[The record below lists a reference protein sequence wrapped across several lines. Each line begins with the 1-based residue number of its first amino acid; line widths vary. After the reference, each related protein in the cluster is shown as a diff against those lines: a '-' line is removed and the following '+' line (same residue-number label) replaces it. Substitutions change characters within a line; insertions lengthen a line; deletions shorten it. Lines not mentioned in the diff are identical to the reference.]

1 MNPRDL
7 GGGQHTYWSTGDISH
22 HGGSKG
28 IRFYEPVVTRAFD
41 RPTGEPAAE
50 NEAPQVKIHFKPG
63 DLAKEM
69 PSAVLLAQIADQH
82 FELTRTVPGPEQDQ
96 MRGAVEGI
104 QQQYAEQTKIAD
116 HLEGRLGSPPDEA
129 DYKTATPSLA
139 SQLAELLRCQQYIE
153 MAALFEGSA
162 EQDEREAVKLTSL
175 LEKLNDWYVDGIGEI
190 RDELRTKRE
199 GLQWVR
205 ELLSSGSEI
214 LIDLGIRL
222 AREPS
227 IRAAVQQDLARIYK
241 NVLLSVQIRHR
252 AWAYMF
258 LDVREDMTTRIVHRS

>member
-7 GGGQHTYWSTGDISH
+7 GGGQHTYWSSGDISH
-22 HGGSKG
+22 HGAGKG
-28 IRFYEPVVTRAFD
+28 VRFFEPVVTRAFD
-41 RPTGEPAAE
+41 RPTGEPSAE
-50 NEAPQVKIHFKPG
+50 NETPQVKIHFKPG

-69 PSAVLLAQIADQH
+69 PSAVLWAQIADQH
-82 FELTRTVPGPEQDQ
+82 FELTRTVPGQEQDQ
-96 MRGAVEGI
+96 MRGVVEGI
-104 QQQYAEQTKIAD
+104 QRQYAEQTKIAD
-116 HLEGRLGSPPDEA
+116 DLEGTLGSPPDEA
-129 DYKTATPSLA
+129 DHGKTPSPSLA
-139 SQLAELLRCQQYIE
+139 NQLSELLRCQQYIE
-153 MAALFEGSA
+153 MAALFEDSA

-190 RDELRTKRE
+190 RDGLRTKRE

-205 ELLSSGSEI
+205 ELLSSSSEI

-227 IRAAVQQDLARIYK
+227 IRAAVQQDLVRIYK
-241 NVLLSVQIRHR
+241 NVLLSVQLRHR

-258 LDVREDMTTRIVHRS
+258 LDMREDATIDRSP